1 MGSAA
6 GPAKQGH
13 MPLTAIVLV
22 VVSEHQDSSSVLFF
36 FSYITERTKSE
47 TLRPLPFC
55 FQMPSGIVIQRSVY
69 AQLSLKPLPVTA
81 VGILLQSSTTI
92 AVPTAGSIPFDG
104 NKRSRTFKSFSVGL
118 TAPIFLT
125 FLQELRWSWEFGR
138 S

>member
-1 MGSAA
+1 MLLVQQSRDTC
-6 GPAKQGH
+6 
-13 MPLTAIVLV
+13 PLQQLSWLLYQSIKIH
-22 VVSEHQDSSSVLFF
+22 HQWFF
-36 FSYITERTKSE
+36 FSYIKERTKSE

-55 FQMPSGIVIQRSVY
+55 FQMPSGIVIQRSVH

-81 VGILLQSSTTI
+81 VGILIQSSTTI

-125 FLQELRWSWEFGR
+125 LLQELRWIWEFGR

>member
-22 VVSEHQDSSSVLFF
+22 VASEHSASMFF
-36 FSYITERTKSE
+36 FSDIKERTKSE
-47 TLRPLPFC
+47 TLSPLTFC
-55 FQMPSGIVIQRSVY
+55 FQMPSGIVIQRSVH
-69 AQLSLKPLPVTA
+69 AQLSLKHLQVTA

-92 AVPTAGSIPFDG
+92 AVPIAGSIPFDG
-104 NKRSRTFKSFSVGL
+104 DIRSRTFKSFSVGL
-118 TAPIFLT
+118 TALIFLT
-125 FLQELRWSWEFGR
+125 FLQELRWIWEFGR